1 MIKPEIVH
9 VHFLL
14 LRYKLKDRL
23 RYLVSYLH
31 LVLSSGQISG
41 FTKYCLY
48 FNTENW
54 LRWVW
59 DSIAIWSKIL
69 LKSPPLPFPTTTFS
83 SSTLP
88 CKTKVGQKSILAM
101 GQSDGVS
108 HHHRRRRGR
117 RRSWS
122 KWSHPEGNFGDGSSR
137 GVQQTKTER
146 WKATRNRWIR
156 RVKWRC
162 LMFSKHTFARNKTVN
177 INEFIRSHNMF
188 GHLYAWFKIFYR
200 GEQKGM

>member
-1 MIKPEIVH
+1 M
-9 VHFLL
+9 
-14 LRYKLKDRL
+14 KDLL

-31 LVLSSGQISG
+31 LVLFSGQISG

-88 CKTKVGQKSILAM
+88 CKTKVGQ
-101 GQSDGVS
+101 
-108 HHHRRRRGR
+108 
-117 RRSWS
+117 RSRFWQWANPTES
-122 KWSHPEGNFGDGSSR
+122 VTIANVAEEEEEVGASEVIRKETLGMAGSR

-146 WKATRNRWIR
+146 WKATRNR
-156 RVKWRC
+156 
-162 LMFSKHTFARNKTVN
+162 
-177 INEFIRSHNMF
+177 
-188 GHLYAWFKIFYR
+188 
-200 GEQKGM
+200 

>member
-31 LVLSSGQISG
+31 LVLFSGQISG

-88 CKTKVGQKSILAM
+88 CKTKVGQKSILAV

-108 HHHRRRRGR
+108 HHRQRRRGR

-122 KWSHPEGNFGDGSSR
+122 KWSHPEGNFGDGR
-137 GVQQTKTER
+137 QQRSPTNQ
-146 WKATRNRWIR
+146 NRT
-156 RVKWRC
+156 
-162 LMFSKHTFARNKTVN
+162 LESNKDFEEL
-177 INEFIRSHNMF
+177 NEDVLCSH
-188 GHLYAWFKIFYR
+188 ICE
-200 GEQKGM
+200 EQASN